1 VKKSCYILL
10 LLFLLCGCHRTAP
23 QGPSK
28 RSGMK
33 QKADTTL
40 LSLMEI
46 NQRLAEQ
53 ADIELM
59 ALVDSL
65 QKADGSEF
73 AQLSTG
79 GWKKRRDPQAREAAQ
94 YADFPKPPEHWLVRI
109 RAYSL
114 QGDLLK
120 DVEGV
125 YTIKHFDMPIAVE
138 EAVDEMCEGE
148 TATIYAPWYTAYG
161 VKGDKTVKPYTN
173 VRFEVTLKEKQ

>member
-1 VKKSCYILL
+1 
-10 LLFLLCGCHRTAP
+10 
-23 QGPSK
+23 
-28 RSGMK
+28 MK
-33 QKADTTL
+33 QKADTTV

-46 NQRLAEQ
+46 NQRMAAQ
-53 ADIELM
+53 ADAELM

-79 GWKKRRDPQAREAAQ
+79 GWKKRRDAQTREAAQ
-94 YADFPKPPEHWLVRI
+94 YADSPKPVEHWLVRI
-109 RAYSL
+109 RTYSL
-114 QGDLLK
+114 QGVLLK

-138 EAVDEMCEGE
+138 EAIDEMCEGE

-161 VKGDKTVKPYTN
+161 MQGDKTVKPYAN

>member
-1 VKKSCYILL
+1 
-10 LLFLLCGCHRTAP
+10 
-23 QGPSK
+23 
-28 RSGMK
+28 MK
-33 QKADTTL
+33 QKADTTV

-46 NQRLAEQ
+46 NQRMAEQ
-53 ADIELM
+53 ADKELM

-79 GWKKRRDPQAREAAQ
+79 GWKKRRDAQARETAQ
-94 YADFPKPPEHWLVRI
+94 YADSPRPPEHWLVRI

-114 QGDLLK
+114 QGVLLK

-138 EAVDEMCEGE
+138 EAIDEMCEGE

-161 VKGDKTVKPYTN
+161 MEGDKTVKPYAN